1 MAKSVPLSLTDQQT
15 PNVSTKLSPTAN
27 VCPKII
33 SVVQPPTLGSQQD
46 NISNTTGQLF
56 SDSQYSQLSTLYT
69 VPTNTTFVIG
79 NGVVPTTSQQN
90 PNVSTK
96 VPPTVTPTNAAVNV
110 WLSRLQHDL
119 TVKFSG
125 QVLLAIQA
133 VHPVYVVLKLLIPV
147 IFNVVTYSTDQQFP
161 STSENELPTATLLFA
176 IIS

>member
-1 MAKSVPLSLTDQQT
+1 M
-15 PNVSTKLSPTAN
+15 STKLSPTAN
-27 VCPKII
+27 VCPKIP
-33 SVVQPPTLGSQQD
+33 SVVQPPIEGIQQD
-46 NISNTTGQLF
+46 FSSNTTGQLF
-56 SDSQYSQLSTLYT
+56 SVLQYSQLSTLYT
-69 VPTNTTFVIG
+69 VSTNTTFVIG
-79 NGVVPTTSQQN
+79 LGVVPNTSQQN

-119 TVKFSG
+119 TTKFSG

-133 VHPVYVVLKLLIPV
+133 VHPVYIALKLLIPV

-161 STSENELPTATLLFA
+161 SSSENELPTATPLFA